1 MRVLKLCKQISKTI
15 NQRQKVVVL
24 VRILEL
30 VNAEYNLTEQRLGI
44 VKTVSDIFRISKEE
58 YESIFT
64 FVTFRKSRR
73 IHP

>member
-1 MRVLKLCKQISKTI
+1 MKVLKLCKQISKTI

-30 VNAEYNLTEQRLGI
+30 INTEYQLTDQRLGI

-64 FVTFRKSRR
+64 FATSENPRG
-73 IHP
+73 IHT